1 MIYHIYNPKVGKM
14 GPVLTQKEIEDNPP
28 TLLECRQISADLG
41 QDLNVISN
49 AKLVIKY
56 LCDRVEEL
64 ENENN

>member
-1 MIYHIYNPKVGKM
+1 M